1 MVWYQDKHLL
11 HLGDGCRYHVQFD
24 ASKTAT
30 PPSVLYLRIKN
41 TERLGVRAVHLLSGP
56 FTFYCHV
63 VPVNYDHRVKFDQGD
78 DPEVKF
84 KYQVKP
90 GKLFSMKLKLNAN
103 SELRD
108 RPGVYQWDID
118 ILLMIVISKRPTV
131 TYEMVIGPNPAE
143 LKLVTLILLQAE
155 LAPKLETDPVSVK
168 KITTDEIWATP
179 PRDPSKDIH
188 LVILTHGIFSN
199 VQADMLYVR
208 DQIVEHATDNVLVRG
223 YEGNRGKTERGVE
236 RQGRRVGAYVLELLD
251 KYEGRITK
259 LLFIGHSLG
268 GLVQLYAIK
277 YILLSRGDNFFSKR
291 GVELDNFVCLA
302 LPLLGVLTEMSFIIL
317 WFLDLG
323 SLGKTGRD
331 LTLAKK
337 HSLWGADDDTS
348 TRPFLETLP
357 DEPLESALRL
367 FNFRTVYANA
377 VNDGIVPLRTL
388 AILYLDYGALGDVN
402 KIKEHRQLDQSSGN
416 GVTKVAT
423 NDENQVEEVPYES
436 SQAELQDPTLEA
448 SPKQRRVRHDMTRK
462 ELRVLAMSGRGIDP
476 NSDDSS
482 DFTSDRTDDDEE
494 EYVFNIPPKASLVQ
508 LALNSLINP
517 VPLVNFVTDPAA
529 RDPFI
534 FHDKYY
540 CFKETP
546 QLPESKPVIMSRVFQ
561 NKDWKLKKQVKIALK
576 YHASGITWRK
586 VLVNLPPDAHNNI
599 VVRRRFA
606 NGFGWGVI
614 DHMLENLFC
623 RDAGLLPLLVKQNG
637 EMPNSPPKL

>member
-1 MVWYQDKHLL
+1 MVWYQDKHQL

-63 VPVNYDHRVKFDQGD
+63 VPVNYDHRVKFNQGE

-90 GKLFSMKLKLNAN
+90 GKLFNMKLLLNAN

-143 LKLVTLILLQAE
+143 LKMVTLILLQVE
-155 LAPKLETDPVSVK
+155 LAPKSETDPITVK
-168 KITTDEIWATP
+168 KLHTDEIWATP

-199 VQADMLYVR
+199 VTDDLLYVR

-236 RQGRRVGAYVLELLD
+236 RQGRRVGAYVLELID
-251 KYEGRITK
+251 SYHGRITK

-277 YILLSRGDNFFSKR
+277 YMLLSRGDDYFTKNNI
-291 GVELDNFVCLA
+291 ELDNFVCLA

-337 HSLWGADDDTS
+337 HSLWGGEDDTTS
-348 TRPFLETLP
+348 RPFLETLP
-357 DEPLESALRL
+357 DEPLQTALRL
-367 FNFRTVYANA
+367 FNHRTVYANA

-402 KIKEHRQLDQSSGN
+402 KIKENQQLDKAEHD
-416 GVTKVAT
+416 VTKVTT
-423 NDENQVEEVPYES
+423 NDEHQVEEVPYES
-436 SQAELQDPTLEA
+436 SQTELQDATLEA
-448 SPKQRRVRHDMTRK
+448 SPNKRRLRHDMTRK

-482 DFTSDRTDDDEE
+482 EFTSDRTDDDEE
-494 EYVFNIPPKASLVQ
+494 EYTFNIPPKASLVQ

-517 VPLVNFVTDPAA
+517 VPLMLFVTDPSS
-529 RDPFI
+529 RDPVI

-546 QLPESKPVIMSRVFQ
+546 QIPESKTVIMSRVFQ

-576 YHASGITWRK
+576 YHSAGCTWRK

-614 DHMLENLFC
+614 DHMTENLFC
-623 RDAGLLPLLVKQNG
+623 KYAGLLPPPAKQT
-637 EMPNSPPKL
+637 EEISNSPPKL